1 MPSGKRAGFYYRH
14 RGSDYPTVAFVS
26 LVHDQVLEATG
37 GRTGVLKPDL
47 LESATEKP
55 VVTVGGE
62 DAYPTLFSKVAAIGH
77 AIAHGHVFQDANK
90 RTAIEVMRATLYVNR
105 YKRQPNQAAM
115 EVAILLVAAGLLNI
129 EGLRLALLYAYGLE
143 TADQTL

>member
-77 AIAHGHVFQDANK
+77 AIAHGRVFRM
-90 RTAIEVMRATLYVNR
+90 RTSARR
-105 YKRQPNQAAM
+105 
-115 EVAILLVAAGLLNI
+115 
-129 EGLRLALLYAYGLE
+129 LR
-143 TADQTL
+143 